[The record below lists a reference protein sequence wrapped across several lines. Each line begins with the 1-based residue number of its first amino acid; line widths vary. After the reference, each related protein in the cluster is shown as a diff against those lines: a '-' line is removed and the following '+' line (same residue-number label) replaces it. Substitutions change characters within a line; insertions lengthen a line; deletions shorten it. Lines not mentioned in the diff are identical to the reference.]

1 MSPEIPT
8 PSSEAI
14 CPTEPLLRPVACVA
28 PHARPFA
35 QRAGQG
41 LLMLVLAAASYFVVS
56 HFLLQSVKV
65 VGVSMAPTLHDSE
78 YCLLNRWVLYAH
90 APHRSDIVVIRDP
103 LDQTCAVKRVVAVG
117 GDSVYLSDGALCVN
131 GQKVEEPYLPSG
143 TRTFPLPPLKQQ
155 VFMCAKDQFFVLG
168 DNRNYSLDSR
178 SYGPI
183 SRQNIL
189 GLIIR

>member
-8 PSSEAI
+8 PHSQSI
-14 CPTEPLLRPVACVA
+14 CSAEPLLPPASRVAA
-28 PHARPFA
+28 PARPLA

-41 LLMLVLAAASYFVVS
+41 LLMLALAVASYFLVS

-90 APHRSDIVVIRDP
+90 PPHRSDIVVIRDP
-103 LDQTCAVKRVVAVG
+103 SDQSCAVKRVVAVG
-117 GDSVYLSDGALCVN
+117 GDLVWLSDGELYVN
-131 GQKVEEPYLPSG
+131 GRKVDEPYLVQG
-143 TRTFPLPPLKQQ
+143 TRTFPLAPLKQQ
-155 VFMCAKDQFFVLG
+155 LFKCGKDQFFVLG

-178 SYGPI
+178 AYGPI
-183 SRQNIL
+183 SRRNVL